1 MGLIR
6 SGIEALED
14 SPIVEVWRMGYGDPG
29 VVGMFAGESDVP
41 TPGFI
46 RDAAAGALAG
56 GRTFYT
62 PNRGI
67 QPVREALIEYNKRLY
82 GIDLPDDRVTLTSS
96 GMSAVM
102 LIAQATVEPGD
113 NAVAVTPSWPNILRA
128 MQICGA
134 EPREVAMT
142 AGNDGW
148 SLDMGALFARCDA
161 RTKVIYLASPG
172 NPTGWMISRAQA
184 EQLLEFARARR
195 IAIVSDEVYHR
206 LVYEGPGSERGVAF
220 SFLDIA
226 HPADPVFVV
235 NSFSKAWA
243 MTGWRLGWIVYPEG
257 HRVSF
262 EKLIQFN
269 SSGAPEFLQ
278 HGAIAALRHGEDFV
292 KFFAGRCR
300 GGRDLVNARLARMPR
315 VRNIPNTGGFYAMFE
330 VAGVTDTLAFC
341 KRAVLEAKIGMAPGI
356 AFGRGSERFVRL
368 CYARSD
374 EQLTMAMDRLESFV
388 AGYRERAAGP

>member
-6 SGIEALED
+6 PAIEELED
-14 SPIVEVWRMGYGDPG
+14 SPIVEVWRMGYGDPD
-29 VVGMFAGESDVP
+29 VVAMFAGESDVP

-46 RDAAAGALAG
+46 CDATSRALAE

-67 QPVREALIEYNKRLY
+67 PLMREALIAYLRRIY
-82 GIDLPDDRVTLTSS
+82 GVDLPDNRITLTPS
-96 GMSAVM
+96 GMTAVM
-102 LIAQATVEPGD
+102 LIAQGMLQQGD

-128 MQICGA
+128 VQICGA
-134 EPREVAMT
+134 DPREVALT
-142 AGNDGW
+142 PGNDGW
-148 SLDMGALFARCDA
+148 SLDLDALFAACDD

-172 NPTGWMISRAQA
+172 NPTGWIIPRDQA
-184 EQLLEFARARR
+184 EQLLAFARARG
-195 IAIVSDEVYHR
+195 IAILSDEVYHR
-206 LVYEGPGSERGVAF
+206 LVYEGPGSDRGVAF

-226 HPADPVFVV
+226 CPSDPVFVV

-243 MTGWRLGWIVYPEG
+243 MTGWRVGWIVYPEG
-257 HRVSF
+257 HQASF

-269 SSGAPEFLQ
+269 SSGVAEFLQ
-278 HGAIAALRHGEDFV
+278 HGAIAALLHGEAFV
-292 KFFAGRCR
+292 KFFAERCR
-300 GGRDLVNARLARMPR
+300 GGRELVNARLARMPR

-330 VAGVTDTLAFC
+330 VEGMHNTLTFC

-374 EQLTMAMDRLESFV
+374 EQLVVAMNRLEAFV
-388 AGYRERAAGP
+388 AGYKET

>member
-1 MGLIR
+1 MALIR
-6 SGIEALED
+6 AGIEELED
-14 SPIVEVWRMGYGDPG
+14 SPIVDVWRMGYGNPE
-29 VVGMFAGESDVP
+29 VIGMFAGESDVP
-41 TPGFI
+41 TPAFI
-46 RDAAAGALAG
+46 CDAASKALAD

-67 QPVREALIEYNKRLY
+67 KPMREALIAYNKRIY
-82 GIDLPDDRVTLTSS
+82 GVDLPDDRVTLTPS

-102 LIAQATVEPGD
+102 LIAQAMVVPGD

-148 SLDMGALFARCDA
+148 VLDMETLFAACDG

-172 NPTGWMISRAQA
+172 NPTGWMIPREQA
-184 EQLLEFARARR
+184 EQLLDFARTRG
-195 IAIVSDEVYHR
+195 IAIISDEVYHR
-206 LVYEGPGSERGVAF
+206 LVYEGPGSERGIAF

-226 HPADPVFVV
+226 RPDDPVFIV

-243 MTGWRLGWIVYPEG
+243 MTGWRMGWIVYPEG
-257 HRVSF
+257 NTETF

-269 SSGAPEFLQ
+269 SCGVAEFLQ
-278 HGAIAALRHGEDFV
+278 HGGITALRDGEEFV
-292 KFFAGRCR
+292 KYFADRCR
-300 GGRDLVNARLARMPR
+300 SARDLVNTRLARMQR
-315 VRNIPNTGGFYAMFE
+315 VRNIPSTGGFYAMFE
-330 VAGVTDTLAFC
+330 VADVTDTLTFC
-341 KRAVLEAKIGMAPGI
+341 KRAVLEAKVGMAPGI

-374 EQLTMAMDRLESFV
+374 EQLTVAMDRLETFV
-388 AGYRERAAGP
+388 AGYREA